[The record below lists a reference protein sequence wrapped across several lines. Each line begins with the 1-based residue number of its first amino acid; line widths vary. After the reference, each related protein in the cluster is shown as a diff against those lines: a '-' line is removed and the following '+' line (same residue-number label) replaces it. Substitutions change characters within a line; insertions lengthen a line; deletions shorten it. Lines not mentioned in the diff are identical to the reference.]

1 MYLWLAVNL
10 DKELGEV
17 KEKATKIEQR
27 IAPEVSAF
35 TLPMHVSLKISFF
48 VPYEDYNE
56 AKSIIF
62 EYYKTLTSFDIET
75 DGIEK
80 ENSIV
85 WIRMKENE
93 NLRRIHSDLDKLMA
107 DNLGITPHPF
117 DLDFKFHSTL
127 FIDADDKK
135 SSSAYLALKDLQI
148 PKILR
153 AKSLIIGSS
162 ETGKMG
168 TYKVTDIIKIQ

>member
-1 MYLWLAVNL
+1 
-10 DKELGEV
+10 
-17 KEKATKIEQR
+17 
-27 IAPEVSAF
+27 
-35 TLPMHVSLKISFF
+35 
-48 VPYEDYNE
+48 
-56 AKSIIF
+56 
-62 EYYKTLTSFDIET
+62 
-75 DGIEK
+75 
-80 ENSIV
+80 
-85 WIRMKENE
+85 
-93 NLRRIHSDLDKLMA
+93 MA

-135 SSSAYLALKDLQI
+135 SSAAYLALKDLQI

-168 TYKVTDIIKIQ
+168 TYKVTDIIEIQ